1 MENLRGTSYIL
12 QVFITYST
20 LFNTNNQ
27 NMFLQMVISKSY
39 VYCCRLMSPEINQK
53 SSLFPRLGSKFRYSG
68 RTHYET
74 KRTPIDRPA
83 PQFERSLS
91 GRRLASRSMDRKFN
105 YKYTIFEM

>member
-1 MENLRGTSYIL
+1 MENLCRTSYLL
-12 QVFITYST
+12 QVNKILTAVVNDNT
-20 LFNTNNQ
+20 IVLF
-27 NMFLQMVISKSY
+27 
-39 VYCCRLMSPEINQK
+39 VYRLMTPEPNQK

-91 GRRLASRSMDRKFN
+91 GRRLASRSMDRK
-105 YKYTIFEM
+105 